1 MSEDILVLL
10 CTLGAATIAG
20 GVTYYTQRRTSKGTV
35 QTSEASDLWKEANE
49 IRQWQSAEI
58 ITLRAELVVLRDKSI
73 HDEATIRQK
82 ELIIAAKDAQL
93 RSLGVANGD
102 T

>member
-1 MSEDILVLL
+1 MSEDILILL

-49 IRQWQSAEI
+49 IRQWQTAEI
-58 ITLRAELVVLRDKSI
+58 IALRAELAALRAKSVQ
-73 HDEATIRQK
+73 DDTTVRQK
-82 ELIIAAKDAQL
+82 ELIIATKEAQL
-93 RSLGVANGD
+93 RSLGVSNGG